1 MANMT
6 SSLVA
11 YCEKNPQYKPPST
24 EVAHE
29 MAHLVKRERLSGFA
43 ALGCGALAG
52 IVLVI
57 TLVGVLGAGYMLFG
71 ALAAIAV
78 IAGVYSYFCRQ
89 AECMLTEKHFKL
101 IE

>member
-11 YCEKNPQYKPPST
+11 YCEQNPNYKPPSA

-29 MAHLVKRERLSGFA
+29 MAHLAKRERLSGLA

-52 IVLVI
+52 VVLVI
-57 TLVGVLGAGYMLFG
+57 TLVGILGAGYMLFG
-71 ALAAIAV
+71 ALAAIAA
-78 IAGVYSYFCRQ
+78 IAAIYSYFCRQ
-89 AECMLTEKHFKL
+89 AECILTERHFKL